1 MRLAAALLA
10 LAGGGAAQ
18 EEPADV
24 VLRGAT
30 IYDGTG
36 RDGVPGDLAI
46 RGDTLV
52 AVGAWAGP
60 ARRTLDARGLVAA
73 PGFIDLHSHSD
84 SSILAPAT
92 RDHLNFALQ
101 GVTTIVTGNCGGG
114 NVDVGRMFE
123 TLDREGAGA
132 NVIHLLPHG
141 AIRSRVFGAQRRA
154 PTPEELDRMKAL
166 VEKGMDEGAWGLST
180 GLIYVP
186 GTYAQTDEI
195 VELARVAA
203 RRGGL
208 YASHIRDEAG
218 GILEAVAEALE
229 IGARSGAAVHISH
242 LKCATREAWGKMAE
256 VCARIEA
263 ARAVGRRVTADQYPY
278 TASSTRLSAYTVP
291 AWALEGGKLA
301 ERLKDPE
308 TGARLRREIAA
319 SLERRDS
326 PDRLRIANYA
336 GNPRYNGKSVA
347 HIAAEEGRDPV
358 EVVAGILLG
367 GDAQAIS
374 FSMREEDMLLAMKKD
389 YVATASDGAARR
401 PSAERPH
408 PRNYGTFPRKV
419 GRYAIEKGEIP
430 LAFAIRSCSGL
441 PADILGLKDRGYLR
455 PGAKADVVVFDP
467 AEFRDRATFEE
478 PDRYAEGVRWLFIN
492 GVAVIDGGR
501 PTGALPGRALRRNP

>member
-1 MRLAAALLA
+1 LFGL
-10 LAGGGAAQ
+10 Q

-30 IYDGTG
+30 LYDGTG

-52 AVGAWAGP
+52 AAGAWTGP
-60 ARRTLDARGLVAA
+60 ARRVIDARGLVAA

-84 SSILAPAT
+84 SSIVAPET
-92 RDHLNFALQ
+92 RDNLNFTTQ

-114 NVDVGRMFE
+114 AVDAARLFE
-123 TLDREGAGA
+123 AIDREGAGT
-132 NVIHLLPHG
+132 NVLHLLPHG
-141 AIRSRVFGAQRRA
+141 AIRSRVLGAQRRA
-154 PTPEELDRMKAL
+154 PTSEELDRMKAL
-166 VEKGMDEGAWGLST
+166 VEKGMEEGAWGLST

-186 GTYAQTDEI
+186 GTYATTDEL
-195 VELARVAA
+195 VELVRIVA

-218 GILEAVAEALE
+218 GVLEAVAEAIE
-229 IGARSGAAVHISH
+229 IGARTGAAVHISH

-263 ARAVGRRVTADQYPY
+263 ARAEGRRVTADQYPY

-301 ERLKDPE
+301 ERLEDPE
-308 TGARLRREIAA
+308 TGARLRREIAE
-319 SLERRDS
+319 SLKRRDS
-326 PDRLRIANYA
+326 ADRLWIAHYA
-336 GNPRYNGKSVA
+336 PDPRFNGKS
-347 HIAAEEGRDPV
+347 IAQIAREEGRDPV
-358 EVVAGILLG
+358 EVVARILRA
-367 GDAQAIS
+367 GDAQAIA
-374 FSMREEDMLLAMKKD
+374 FSMRDEDMLLAMKKD
-389 YVATASDGAARR
+389 YVATASDGGARR

-408 PRNYGTFPRKV
+408 PRNFGTFPRKV
-419 GRYAIEKGEIP
+419 GRYAIEKREIT
-430 LAFAIRSCSGL
+430 LAFAVRSSTGL

-478 PDRYAEGVRWLFIN
+478 PDRYATGVRWLFVN

-501 PTGALPGRALRRNP
+501 PTGALPGRALRRNR

>member
-1 MRLAAALLA
+1 MKSAAALLA
-10 LAGGGAAQ
+10 WTALFGLQ

-30 IYDGTG
+30 LYDGTG

-52 AVGAWAGP
+52 AAGAWAGP
-60 ARRTLDARGLVAA
+60 ARRVIDARGLVAA

-84 SSILAPAT
+84 SSIVAPET
-92 RDHLNFALQ
+92 RDNLNFTTQ

-114 NVDVGRMFE
+114 AVDAARLFE
-123 TLDREGAGA
+123 AIDREGAGT
-132 NVIHLLPHG
+132 NVLHLLPHG
-141 AIRSRVFGAQRRA
+141 AIRSRVLGAQRRA
-154 PTPEELDRMKAL
+154 PTSEELDRMKAL
-166 VEKGMDEGAWGLST
+166 VEKGMEEGAWGLST

-186 GTYAQTDEI
+186 GTYATTDEL
-195 VELARVAA
+195 VELVRIVA

-208 YASHIRDEAG
+208 YASHLRDEAG
-218 GILEAVAEALE
+218 GVLEAVAEAIE
-229 IGARSGAAVHISH
+229 IGVRTGAAVHISH

-263 ARAVGRRVTADQYPY
+263 ARAEGRRVTADQYPY

-301 ERLKDPE
+301 ERLEDPE
-308 TGARLRREIAA
+308 TGARLRREIAE
-319 SLERRDS
+319 SLKRRDS
-326 PDRLRIANYA
+326 ADRLWIAHYA
-336 GNPRYNGKSVA
+336 PDPRFNGKS
-347 HIAAEEGRDPV
+347 IAQIAREEGRDPV
-358 EVVAGILLG
+358 GVVAQILRA
-367 GDAQAIS
+367 GDAQAIA
-374 FSMREEDMLLAMKKD
+374 FSMRDEDMLLAMKKD
-389 YVATASDGAARR
+389 YVATASDGGARR

-408 PRNYGTFPRKV
+408 PRNFGTFPRKV
-419 GRYAIEKGEIP
+419 GRYAIEKREIT
-430 LAFAIRSCSGL
+430 LAFAVRSCTGL

-478 PDRYAEGVRWLFIN
+478 PDRYATGVRWLFVN

-501 PTGALPGRALRRNP
+501 PTGALPGRALRRNR